1 MSKRRQLRLWEE
13 GQIKNETE
21 PQRPIFWTDG
31 KKQEDHLF
39 SILTK
44 PEPWFEM
51 DSGRLEYLNRIR
63 FWRYISGDDN
73 FDADYWVT
81 RVENEFL

>member
-1 MSKRRQLRLWEE
+1 LS
-13 GQIKNETE
+13 
-21 PQRPIFWTDG
+21 
-31 KKQEDHLF
+31 

-63 FWRYISGDDN
+63 FWRYISGDNN